1 MSEILGSEWIQ
12 QWIGLVEIDK
22 ELSHIGKLSRFSLRL
37 VCGEQ
42 ATTLSFSGGK
52 FKLIGDDELLVGD
65 VVEFCGD
72 RAAFEK
78 LFQVSPEPLF
88 NDFLALEKNQPGFT
102 IPSDRIYLLRHL
114 RVLQR
119 LLAIAPRRA

>member
-1 MSEILGSEWIQ
+1 MSEIFGSEWIR
-12 QWIGLVEIDK
+12 QWIASVEKDK

-42 ATTLSFSGGK
+42 ATTLGFSGGK
-52 FKLIGDDELLVGD
+52 FELLRDKELPAVDG
-65 VVEFCGD
+65 VEFHGD

-78 LFQVSPEPLF
+78 LFQVNPEPLF